1 MRPDHYL
8 AAIERIRH
16 GRAVS
21 VRFKGYEFVAK
32 VDRRPGAGSR
42 QWWISVDRSGSPV
55 ASIKVAGYVGFG
67 GPVLEVTHRASKPG
81 SPVARIADHYRA
93 AGAEITELK

>member
-1 MRPDHYL
+1 MHPCPYL

-16 GRAVS
+16 GEVPS

-32 VDRRPGAGSR
+32 VDKRPGASR
-42 QWWISVDRSGSPV
+42 RRWFVAIARSGAPV
-55 ASIKVAGYVGFG
+55 VTIKVAGYVGFG
-67 GPVLEVTHRASKPG
+67 GPVLELTHRAAKPG

>member
-1 MRPDHYL
+1 MRPDPYL

-16 GRAVS
+16 GKALS
-21 VRFKGYEFVAK
+21 ARFKDYEFAAK
-32 VDRRPGAGSR
+32 IDKRLGAGSR
-42 QWWISVDRSGSPV
+42 RWWVYVARSGSPV

-67 GPVLEVTHRASKPG
+67 GPVLELTHRAAKPG